1 MKVSVTKVK
10 SGGAVL
16 VISGQGTEDI
26 LAEAERLG
34 ISPQDFVIETLRHE
48 VALRQLARE
57 KEEGRHGRKEE

>member
-16 VISGQGTEDI
+16 VISGQGTEAI
-26 LAEAERLG
+26 LAEAEHLG
-34 ISPQDFVIETLRHE
+34 ISPQDYVIETLRHE

-57 KEEGRHGRKEE
+57 KEVGSHGNPA

>member
-1 MKVSVTKVK
+1 MKVSITKLK

-16 VISGQGTEDI
+16 VISGQGSEDI

-48 VALRQLARE
+48 VALCQLARDRK
-57 KEEGRHGRKEE
+57 KEMLEE